1 MSGAQAAGGPPAVPA
16 SVARRAVEWWV
27 ELGSGHATDATRA
40 RLARWRAEHPAHDAA
55 WRHIEA
61 VNGRL
66 GHVAGTLGA
75 RAARAAL
82 LPPRSRARRAA
93 VKALAVLL
101 FAGGA
106 AWAGRAHSPWR
117 AWGADVRTAV
127 GERRAITLA
136 DGTTVILNTDTA
148 IDVRF
153 DDTTRRV
160 RLRRGEIMV
169 TSGHD
174 AARAAARPLVI
185 ATAHG
190 DVRPVGTRF
199 SVRER
204 GDATRVDVFDGAVR
218 IAPLRATGVAP
229 LVAAGRRAD
238 FTRDALAGP
247 PRAIEGGAGA
257 WADGILVASNLRLA
271 DLLAEVDRY
280 RPGRVRC
287 DATVAN
293 LRVSGTYPLDDTDRI
308 LDTLRETLPV
318 DVEYVTR
325 YWVTVVAARE

>member
-1 MSGAQAAGGPPAVPA
+1 MSGAKPAGGPPAVPA
-16 SVARRAVEWWV
+16 PVARRAVEWWV
-27 ELGSGHATDATRA
+27 ELGSGHATDAMRA

-66 GHVAGTLGA
+66 GHVADTLSA
-75 RAARAAL
+75 QAARAAL
-82 LPPRSRARRAA
+82 LPPRSRGRRAA
-93 VKALAVLL
+93 VKALAALL

-106 AWAGRAHSPWR
+106 AWTGGAYAPWR

-127 GERRAITLA
+127 GERRTIALA
-136 DGTTVILNTDTA
+136 DGTTVVLDTDTA
-148 IDVRF
+148 IDIRF
-153 DDTTRRV
+153 DDTTRGV
-160 RLRRGEIMV
+160 RLLRGEIMV

-174 AARAAARPLVI
+174 AARAVARPLVI

-218 IAPLRATGVAP
+218 IAPLRAAGEPP
-229 LVAAGRRAD
+229 LISAGQRAD

-247 PRAIEGGAGA
+247 PRAIGGDAGA

-271 DLLAEVDRY
+271 DLLAEVERY

-287 DATVAN
+287 GAAVAN

-318 DVEYVTR
+318 DVEYLTR

>member
-1 MSGAQAAGGPPAVPA
+1 MSGAERVGGPPAVPA
-16 SVARRAVEWWV
+16 PVARRAVEWWV
-27 ELGSGHATDATRA
+27 ELGSGRATDATHA
-40 RLARWRAEHPAHDAA
+40 RLARWRAEDPAHDAA
-55 WRHIEA
+55 WRHIET

-66 GHVAGTLGA
+66 GRVADTLSA
-75 RAARAAL
+75 QAARAAL
-82 LPPRSRARRAA
+82 LPSRSRGRRAA
-93 VKALAVLL
+93 VKSLAVLL

-106 AWAGRAHSPWR
+106 AWTAGTCVPWR

-127 GERRAITLA
+127 GERRTVTLA
-136 DGTTVILNTDTA
+136 DGTTVVLNTDSA

-153 DDTTRRV
+153 DDTTRGV
-160 RLRRGEIMV
+160 RLLRGEIMV
-169 TSGHD
+169 TSGRD

-204 GDATRVDVFDGAVR
+204 GEATRVDVFEGAVR
-218 IAPLRATGVAP
+218 IAPLRSAGEPRVI
-229 LVAAGRRAD
+229 AAGQGAD
-238 FTRDALAGP
+238 FTRDALVGP
-247 PRAIEGGAGA
+247 PRTIGGDAGA
-257 WADGILVASNLRLA
+257 WADGMLVASNLRLA
-271 DLLAEVDRY
+271 DLLAEIDRY

-287 DATVAN
+287 DAAVAN
-293 LRVSGTYPLDDTDRI
+293 LRVSGTYPLDDPDRI

-318 DVEYVTR
+318 DVEYATR